1 MSYSLDPK
9 RKITHLVIDDT
20 DEVGREGIYGGS
32 YDDCVAY
39 IQEMAKHSLCIGI
52 KIIPKIQ

>member
-1 MSYSLDPK
+1 MSYSLNPK

-32 YDDCVAY
+32 YDDCIAY
-39 IQEMAKHSLCIGI
+39 VSEMAKHSLSIGI
-52 KIIPKIQ
+52 KIIPNS

>member
-1 MSYSLDPK
+1 MNYSLNPK

-32 YDDCVAY
+32 YDDCIAY
-39 IQEMAKHSLCIGI
+39 VSEMAKHSLSIGI
-52 KIIPKIQ
+52 KIIPNS

>member
-32 YDDCVAY
+32 YGDCVAY
-39 IQEMAKHSLCIGI
+39 VQEMAKYSSCIGI
-52 KIIPKIQ
+52 NISPDI